1 MARRRKPKDEPK
13 RETASLSLS
22 GAGAIGP
29 VGPGGGAA
37 GVALEGPALAVE
49 LDARVLA
56 DGMSRAVLAATSDA
70 IRAGLTPDGAR
81 QRPLSKVR
89 AAEAGRE
96 SEVRGYR
103 TGHFADEL
111 RTGRVVGTATSARV
125 DVMPPVDRNVFV
137 ATEAARGIR
146 YLGVGPAAMA
156 AAERAAAELVE
167 AQLEQRKLEPGE
179 GNAVAREERGA

>member
-13 RETASLSLS
+13 REAPALSLA
-22 GAGAIGP
+22 GAGALGP
-29 VGPGGGAA
+29 VGPNGERA

-49 LDARVLA
+49 IDARILV
-56 DGMSRAVLAATSDA
+56 DGMSRAILAVTSDN
-70 IRAGLTPDGAR
+70 IRAGVAPDGSR
-81 QRPLSKVR
+81 QRPLSRVR

-111 RTGRVVGTATSARV
+111 RTGRVVGSATQARV
-125 DVMPPVDRNVFV
+125 DVMPSTDRNVFV

-146 YLGVGPAAMA
+146 YLGVGPAATV
-156 AAERAAAELVE
+156 AAERAAGELVE
-167 AQLEQRKLEPGE
+167 AMLEQRRLEAGE
-179 GNAVAREERGA
+179 GEAVAKEEREP